1 MGLRR
6 LDDQVA
12 MSEIN
17 VTPLVD
23 VMLVLLVVFIV
34 TAPLL
39 MQAVKVNL
47 PRTAAVPPAA
57 ETRSVQISIDAA
69 GAIFVDQRPAPLL
82 ELEPMLRAMAAAGSV
97 DLQIHADAG
106 VPYGRVAQ
114 VMAAMQRA
122 GVPRVSFVTAPG
134 TADAMTTRVHGDAAA
149 RPRPE

>member
-1 MGLRR
+1 MGLQRF
-6 LDDQVA
+6 DDQLP

-47 PRTAAVPPAA
+47 PRTAAVPAVA
-57 ETRSVQISIDAA
+57 ETRSVQIGIDAA
-69 GAIFVDQRPAPLL
+69 GAIFLDQRPTALP
-82 ELEPMLRAMAAAGSV
+82 ELEPALRGMAAEGSV
-97 DLQIHADAG
+97 DVQIHADAG

-114 VMAAMQRA
+114 VMAAAQRA
-122 GVPRVSFVTAPG
+122 GVPRVSFVTAAANADIELPG
-134 TADAMTTRVHGDAAA
+134 TSD
-149 RPRPE
+149 RPSGQAGG